1 MEVINENFERNI
13 SNDDYRKIYNN
24 HMKCCNV
31 DAKNI
36 RIDKRGNEFTN
47 AVFDVRSIFCIR
59 ILPYLISKID
69 SIDTDKTYHLIVD
82 GDHIGDLISPSNKD
96 EVMFDDK
103 ARLRFNVMLS
113 IESNVR
119 RISVGIVPERWRDI
133 NE

>member
-1 MEVINENFERNI
+1 MKVINENFELNI

-36 RIDKRGNEFTN
+36 RIDKRSNEFD
-47 AVFDVRSIFCIR
+47 VFGIRSIFSTR
-59 ILPYLISKID
+59 ILPYLISRID

-82 GDHIGDLISPSNKD
+82 GDHIGDLLSPSNKD

-103 ARLRFNVMLS
+103 ARLRFDIILS

-119 RISVGIVPERWRDI
+119 RISVGIVPEIWRDI
-133 NE
+133 NV